1 MLAKTRLLP
10 AERCLGRVL
19 ADFAVSC
26 PPAVPIAVCGER
38 LDEDALRAFRYYG
51 AAALPGGRLRL
62 ALKGFFVFTMHSD
75 HFIRIWVA
83 GMQKKAYKSI

>member
-1 MLAKTRLLP
+1 MLTARQAMLAKTRLLP

-51 AAALPGGRLRL
+51 VRHCR
-62 ALKGFFVFTMHSD
+62 VVD
-75 HFIRIWVA
+75 
-83 GMQKKAYKSI
+83 